1 MLEDNSCG
9 CAEHCA
15 GEGEA
20 GMSPPEEYK
29 PAGKWLNY
37 DGKNILFTLPML
49 CHSAWGENWKE
60 ISLGKNWE
68 GAKPLL

>member
-1 MLEDNSCG
+1 
-9 CAEHCA
+9 
-15 GEGEA
+15 
-20 GMSPPEEYK
+20 MSLPEEYK